1 MLNKSIKTM
10 SITLIALIVGILT
23 LSIRGQAKLIT
34 LSTYHRDSWVAY
46 GINSKTVKSHNA
58 YIWNLQHT
66 KRLHN
71 LNNYKNTTWYAM
83 SVFTRTNTSKGPVY
97 YKVSNGTNIT
107 GIVYGKYLS
116 KYYVKPLNS
125 FQTDQQYVNYLKTAQ
140 SQKLARGVM
149 KLFPNSS
156 VSLKLSQ
163 AALNQYNDGSN
174 SMSHNYTDIQMNI
187 YNNYA
192 YSLSQWL
199 TKKTATQRVAI
210 FEKALDSNGY
220 NAEKR
225 ASMSDYELGIYIRDN
240 IGIGKP
246 STQLPIAK
254 TIDDQEALNYQVV
267 LAKEK

>member
-10 SITLIALIVGILT
+10 SITLIALIIGILT
-23 LSIRGQAKLIT
+23 LSIRSQAKLIT
-34 LSTYHRDSWVAY
+34 LSTYHRDSWIAY

-83 SVFTRTNTSKGPVY
+83 SAFTRTNTSKGPVY

-149 KLFPNSS
+149 RLFPNSS

-163 AALNQYNDGSN
+163 AALNQYNYGSN
-174 SMSHNYTDIQMNI
+174 SISRNYTDVQSSV
-187 YNNYA
+187 YNHA
-192 YSLSQWL
+192 YVLSQWL
-199 TKKTATQRVAI
+199 TKKTATQRVAV
-210 FEKALDSNGY
+210 FEKTLDSIGY

-225 ASMSDYELGIYIRDN
+225 ASMGDYELGIYIRDN

-254 TIDDQEALNYQVV
+254 TIDDQVALNYQVV